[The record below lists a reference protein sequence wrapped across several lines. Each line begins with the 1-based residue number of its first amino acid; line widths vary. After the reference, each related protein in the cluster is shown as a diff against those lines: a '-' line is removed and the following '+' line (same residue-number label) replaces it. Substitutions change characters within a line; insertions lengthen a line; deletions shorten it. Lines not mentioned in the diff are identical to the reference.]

1 MILYVTHCSIHMLQ
15 GVQDELTYPQMY
27 FTVDDFDDSF
37 DKVSIEPNQSICV
50 ELVATFGDVCLIAS
64 SICSYVFHPFLLLI
78 SEACDD
84 IQRCCD
90 TRISCRGIQSKQALY
105 DPTLT
110 TLTLRHSHTLLSHSA
125 TRPRPA
131 HQAHAATQIP

>member
-1 MILYVTHCSIHMLQ
+1 MLHIVQFTLLQ

-50 ELVATFGDVCLIAS
+50 ELVATFGDVCLIVS
-64 SICSYVFHPFLLLI
+64 SICSYLIHPFLYLISI

-84 IQRCCD
+84 IQRCGD

-105 DPTLT
+105 APTLT
-110 TLTLRHSHTLLSHSA
+110 ALTLWH
-125 TRPRPA
+125 
-131 HQAHAATQIP
+131 